1 VIDQEMLPEIPQ
13 ALIRYSANDLK
24 FPVNSD
30 ARGFSRR
37 TTAATQSMKAAG
49 QPSSRGTPG
58 VAHTNDGDA
67 ANHPAR
73 YASCMQSAV
82 PAAPWRRI
90 ISQLS
95 VLALF
100 ALASACGGKAAGPPP
115 PQPVATLTMRPQP
128 TSLTQEYPAQLEAS
142 NTVEIRPQVAGILL
156 RQAAL
161 EGAPVKRGQ
170 MLFEIDPQP
179 YVAALAQAQ
188 AGLAQAHA
196 ALAQAERDLA
206 RARPLTEQDA
216 ISQRELDATIAAHE
230 SAQSQVKAG
239 EAAVKTAELNLGYT
253 QVRSPIDGVM
263 SRALVRLG
271 GVVTAYTTL
280 LTTVYQTDP
289 MYANFSVGEQRLL
302 QVQRELGR
310 PLDQHNPSQ
319 RQFRLLLA
327 DGSEYELPGSM
338 NFVDAAVDL
347 RTDTLAIRLTVP
359 NPKQFLHA
367 GQYIRVVV
375 ATRERPNALL
385 LPQRAVQVLQDKNYV
400 WIVDHDTAQQRDVK
414 MGQQQGNDWIVEE
427 GLKPGDVVVVDGA
440 QKLKPGTPVRAQPLA
455 TPVSAAGPIAA
466 PPKS

>member
-1 VIDQEMLPEIPQ
+1 M
-13 ALIRYSANDLK
+13 
-24 FPVNSD
+24 
-30 ARGFSRR
+30 
-37 TTAATQSMKAAG
+37 
-49 QPSSRGTPG
+49 TPWLRI
-58 VAHTNDGDA
+58 V
-67 ANHPAR
+67 
-73 YASCMQSAV
+73 SQM
-82 PAAPWRRI
+82 PAAA
-90 ISQLS
+90 
-95 VLALF
+95 VLAL
-100 ALASACGGKAAGPPP
+100 AAACGGKAAGPPP

-142 NTVEIRPQVAGILL
+142 NTVEIRPQVAGILY

-161 EGAPVKRGQ
+161 EGSPVKRGQ
-170 MLFEIDPQP
+170 TLFEIDPQP
-179 YVAALAQAQ
+179 YSAALAQAQ

-206 RARPLTEQDA
+206 RARPLTALDA
-216 ISQRELDATIAAHE
+216 ISQRELDATIAAND
-230 SAQSQVKAG
+230 SANSQVKAG

-253 QVRSPIDGVM
+253 QVRSPIDGIM
-263 SRALVRLG
+263 SRALVRIG

-289 MYANFSVGEQRLL
+289 MYVNFSVGEQRLL

-319 RQFRLLLA
+319 RQFRILLA
-327 DGSEYELPGSM
+327 DGSEYELPGTM

-400 WIVDHDTAQQRDVK
+400 WIVDPAGKAQQRDVK
-414 MGQQQGNDWIVEE
+414 MGQQQDNDWVVEA
-427 GLKPGDVVVVDGA
+427 GLAPGDVVVVDGT
-440 QKLKPGTPVRAQPLA
+440 QKLKPGMPVRVDPLA
-455 TPVSAAGPIAA
+455 TPASG

>member
-1 VIDQEMLPEIPQ
+1 M
-13 ALIRYSANDLK
+13 
-24 FPVNSD
+24 
-30 ARGFSRR
+30 
-37 TTAATQSMKAAG
+37 
-49 QPSSRGTPG
+49 TPWLRI
-58 VAHTNDGDA
+58 V
-67 ANHPAR
+67 
-73 YASCMQSAV
+73 SQL
-82 PAAPWRRI
+82 PAAA
-90 ISQLS
+90 
-95 VLALF
+95 VLAL
-100 ALASACGGKAAGPPP
+100 AAACGGKAAGPPP

-142 NTVEIRPQVAGILL
+142 NTVEIRPQVAGILY

-161 EGAPVKRGQ
+161 EGSPVKRGQ
-170 MLFEIDPQP
+170 TLFEIDPQP
-179 YVAALAQAQ
+179 YIAALSQAQ

-206 RARPLTEQDA
+206 RARPLTALDA
-216 ISQRELDATIAAHE
+216 ISQRELDATIAAKD
-230 SAQSQVKAG
+230 SANSQVKAG
-239 EAAVKTAELNLGYT
+239 EAAAKTAELNLGYT

-263 SRALVRLG
+263 SRALVRIG

-289 MYANFSVGEQRLL
+289 MYVNFSVGEQRLL

-319 RQFRLLLA
+319 RQFRILLA
-327 DGSEYELPGSM
+327 DGSEYELPGTM

-400 WIVDHDTAQQRDVK
+400 WIVDPAGKAQQRDVK
-414 MGQQQGNDWIVEE
+414 MGQQQGNDWVVEA
-427 GLKPGDVVVVDGA
+427 GLAPGDVVVVDGT
-440 QKLKPGTPVRAQPLA
+440 QKLKPVMPVRVEPLA
-455 TPVSAAGPIAA
+455 APASG

>member
-1 VIDQEMLPEIPQ
+1 MI
-13 ALIRYSANDLK
+13 
-24 FPVNSD
+24 
-30 ARGFSRR
+30 
-37 TTAATQSMKAAG
+37 
-49 QPSSRGTPG
+49 
-58 VAHTNDGDA
+58 
-67 ANHPAR
+67 
-73 YASCMQSAV
+73 
-82 PAAPWRRI
+82 WR
-90 ISQLS
+90 LS
-95 VLALF
+95 VLAVL
-100 ALASACGGKAAGPPP
+100 ALASACGGKAAGPPA
-115 PQPVATLTMRPQP
+115 PQPVATVTMRPQP

-179 YVAALAQAQ
+179 YIAALAQAQ

-263 SRALVRLG
+263 SRALVRIG

-319 RQFRLLLA
+319 RQFRILLA

-385 LPQRAVQVLQDKNYV
+385 LPQRAVQVLQDKNFV
-400 WIVDHDTAQQRDVK
+400 WIVDHAGTAQQRDVK

-427 GLKPGDVVVVDGA
+427 GLKPGDVVVVDGT

-455 TPVSAAGPIAA
+455 APTPASAAGPTPGPQAA